1 MFEELIEKIKALD
14 MGAREF
20 HPYEKWTWIDAIEA
34 VVEAINASEPP
45 ELDAPDSEGWW
56 WHESLMGH
64 IACYYVDKYDNEDG
78 LFAYTVNGMTPVE
91 SFMGKWVKA
100 ITPKEAK

>member
-45 ELDAPDSEGWW
+45 ELDAPDSDGWW
-56 WHESLMGH
+56 WYCPPKSPPHMNY
-64 IACYYVDKYDNEDG
+64 IAKDSKGDFVGKEDNAPDYDISSWE
-78 LFAYTVNGMTPVE
+78 
-91 SFMGKWVKA
+91 GKWVKA
-100 ITPKEAK
+100 IMPRGI